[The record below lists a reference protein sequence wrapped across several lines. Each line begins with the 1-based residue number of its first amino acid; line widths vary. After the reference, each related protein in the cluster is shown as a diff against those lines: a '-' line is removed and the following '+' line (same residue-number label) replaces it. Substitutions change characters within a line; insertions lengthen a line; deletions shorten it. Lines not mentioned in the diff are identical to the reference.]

1 MLQYMSCIFLGKGK
15 EKFPSQQLSSQ
26 VGVLS
31 SKGKSGGAGEEE
43 ERGSVNICPGM
54 EEGKWAEGRGG
65 GGGWTFPVSPGLP
78 AGLEKRPKSG
88 DVTSKNNKG
97 IRQILTAFQEH

>member
-1 MLQYMSCIFLGKGK
+1 MSCIILGKGK

-26 VGVLS
+26 VGVCRPRP
-31 SKGKSGGAGEEE
+31 KAAGPGKEE

-54 EEGKWAEGRGG
+54 EEGKWAAGRGG